1 MTDSHLTGIAMDVHD
16 RLPLAPRDLLILLR
30 HVRPVLAGADHGTGA

>member
-1 MTDSHLTGIAMDVHD
+1 MTDSHLTGIAMHVHD

-30 HVRPVLAGADHGTGA
+30 HVRPVLAGGNRGTGA